1 MVQQMATPSKDEVQI
16 LNTNPQKTDKY
27 LRWPKEMD
35 KLLLDLLKEE
45 KTKGNKDEKQF
56 NKAAWKTVIVGL
68 NSGFQKYGKTI
79 DKTKAVNRLKTIQ
92 NQMGLAIEVLDKKS
106 GFGWNDIT
114 KKIEAAPSV
123 WDTIIKVDSEMGID
137 DIDRMVANEDIH
149 LDPLMPEFN
158 ESPRVTVPPVNIE
171 GNARPGK
178 VSTKGMKRKRSMS
191 STIAEEIMQVTSS
204 MKEIA
209 KAIQNSNQRIYGATE
224 LSVELKKLGLEK
236 REVMEALDFLKDNE
250 HLVERRRWSDGLE
263 ASVTFRPLSTP
274 RKMALLMEK
283 GTEPTTESE
292 IFDLDAISAL
302 KQSSAI
308 ELKVVFVSP
317 CFSFAVSQLLLF
329 FISTCLAR
337 TEEGNKYV
345 KMGKKHFSDA
355 IDCYTRAINQN
366 ALTDLETSLLYSNR
380 AHVNLLLG
388 NYRRALTDAEEAI
401 KLSPSNVKA
410 FYRAAKAS
418 LSLNLLSEAKSFGE
432 KGLELDSS
440 NAELDK
446 LVRQIGDLRVQQD
459 KREAEVNNA
468 VAEAKELVSAFETRG
483 LKMGV
488 AMYQELAGLRK
499 PQLDQNKLLHWPV
512 LLLYAEVM
520 SSDFIEDFCEIDM
533 FSTHFD
539 MISFPEIP
547 LAL

>member
-1 MVQQMATPSKDEVQI
+1 
-16 LNTNPQKTDKY
+16 
-27 LRWPKEMD
+27 
-35 KLLLDLLKEE
+35 
-45 KTKGNKDEKQF
+45 
-56 NKAAWKTVIVGL
+56 
-68 NSGFQKYGKTI
+68 
-79 DKTKAVNRLKTIQ
+79 
-92 NQMGLAIEVLDKKS
+92 
-106 GFGWNDIT
+106 
-114 KKIEAAPSV
+114 
-123 WDTIIKVDSEMGID
+123 
-137 DIDRMVANEDIH
+137 
-149 LDPLMPEFN
+149 
-158 ESPRVTVPPVNIE
+158 
-171 GNARPGK
+171 
-178 VSTKGMKRKRSMS
+178 
-191 STIAEEIMQVTSS
+191 
-204 MKEIA
+204 
-209 KAIQNSNQRIYGATE
+209 
-224 LSVELKKLGLEK
+224 
-236 REVMEALDFLKDNE
+236 
-250 HLVERRRWSDGLE
+250 
-263 ASVTFRPLSTP
+263 
-274 RKMALLMEK
+274 MALLMEK

-308 ELKVVFVSP
+308 ELKV
-317 CFSFAVSQLLLF
+317 
-329 FISTCLAR
+329 
-337 TEEGNKYV
+337 EEGNKYV

-539 MISFPEIP
+539 MMYSEPLDWDTENNYTREAIELYYEALSCLCRFLTFIMLIHQAGSSGRLPKTKVLKYLLEGTAGASLESEKDEKDTIEDVSGGKTGSRWVKVNEKRKLIDVIKEGDFIIPGIPVFYVVSKRSSFYETFRSGKWKLP
-547 LAL
+547 